1 MEKGGGFLIGVGVVD
16 VVVVIAAFWDC
27 GGGGVGVVMAGDAGL
42 AKGDLR
48 CGEGWRGLE
57 A

>member
-1 MEKGGGFLIGVGVVD
+1 MVGVVG
-16 VVVVIAAFWDC
+16 VAAFWDC
-27 GGGGVGVVMAGDAGL
+27 GGGRGGVGVWVVVMAGEAGL

-48 CGEGWRGLE
+48 CGEGWRGLKEEEEEE

>member
-1 MEKGGGFLIGVGVVD
+1 MKGGFFVGVVP
-16 VVVVIAAFWDC
+16 AFDC
-27 GGGGVGVVMAGDAGL
+27 GGGVGVEMAGEVGL